1 MQAGPVKF
9 AIYQQGPNAENKLV
23 GIVTLDG
30 TVDTEGE
37 HGDWSDAAGNKT
49 TAPTLTVGD
58 KTYNVTYQV
67 TADEHTQL
75 VIEGLP
81 RYDEHGYTY
90 EYIALEVGGSAEQTT
105 QIDADGNYI
114 TDVVNGPGRGLRI
127 MLRKRWIDNSDIEHR
142 EPVKVAVY
150 YHDEANPAKD
160 VLLTEVTLG
169 EEGEPWYELVGFS
182 EVDLKEKLGEDFSTG
197 NDFYKHLYIREISIG
212 NSGADDRTTQKEIFI
227 GEDGAVEN
235 KCVDQIEATN
245 HTYEATYETQLD
257 GLTVE
262 EGEDTPGISDPLFIV
277 TNRRL
282 GNVDLT
288 VTKEWQDGSQ
298 LQELL
303 KGSNVVPVVK
313 LVFDEEKNNA
323 APIEGAIDY
332 TEGTVQIGNEEVQI
346 KDDKEGNAEAIQ
358 LLPLEDEPTL
368 YFYNLPKYDNQA
380 AWRGT
385 RWWSCG
391 RQKTTSK
398 VARLIMSISATT
410 WRIF

>member
-1 MQAGPVKF
+1 MSSTAR
-9 AIYQQGPNAENKLV
+9 AEA
-23 GIVTLDG
+23 
-30 TVDTEGE
+30 TVSC
-37 HGDWSDAAGNKT
+37 W
-49 TAPTLTVGD
+49 
-58 KTYNVTYQV
+58 
-67 TADEHTQL
+67 
-75 VIEGLP
+75 
-81 RYDEHGYTY
+81 
-90 EYIALEVGGSAEQTT
+90 
-105 QIDADGNYI
+105 
-114 TDVVNGPGRGLRI
+114 
-127 MLRKRWIDNSDIEHR
+127 RKRWIDNSDIEHR
-142 EPVKVAVY
+142 EPVTLQVY
-150 YHDEANPAKD
+150 YQVDEISDLEND
-160 VLLTEVTLG
+160 FLLATVILG

-212 NSGADDRTTQKEIFI
+212 NSGADDRTTQEEIFI

-288 VTKEWQDGSQ
+288 VTKEWQDGDQ
-298 LQELL
+298 LEKLL
-303 KGSNVVPVVK
+303 AESEIVPVVK

-323 APIEGAIDY
+323 EPPEGVTSINYD
-332 TEGTVQIGNEEVQI
+332 TGTVQIGNEEVQI

-368 YFYNLPKYDNQA
+368 YFYNLPKYDNRP
-380 AWRGT
+380 RGAVQ
-385 RWWSCG
+385 G
-391 RQKTTSK
+391 G
-398 VARLIMSISATT
+398 
-410 WRIF
+410 